1 MKKLL
6 ITGFDPFGGEPVNP
20 AYEAVRLLPDVVAG
34 IKLCKLEVP
43 TEFVR
48 SGAVLLDALAAERP
62 DAVLCVGQAGGR
74 AAITPE
80 RVAINLM
87 DARIPDNAG
96 FQPVDQPVVPGGP
109 AAYFATLPVRRM
121 AEAIESR
128 ASGPDLQHSRDLC
141 LQLPALYAAAYGRGG
156 IPGDARRLHPRPV
169 RARAAAGEAQGYP
182 RPCPA
187 ADRPGPVLRD
197 RSHRRSMDLTHKRL
211 FPQKRRFLR
220 PARGLC
226 PETIAF
232 FRKTCYHT
240 LILITESRV

>member
-48 SGAVLLDALAAERP
+48 SGAVLRDALAAERP

-109 AAYFATLPVRRM
+109 DAYFATLPVRRM
-121 AEAIESR
+121 AETIEK
-128 ASGPDLQHSRDLC
+128 A
-141 LQLPALYAAAYGRGG
+141 G
-156 IPGDARRLHPRPV
+156 IPAQISNTAGTYVCNCLLYTLLHT
-169 RARAAAGEAQGYP
+169 AAVEYP
-182 RPCPA
+182 GM
-187 ADRPGPVLRD
+187 PGGFIHVPYAL
-197 RSHRRSMDLTHKRL
+197 
-211 FPQKRRFLR
+211 
-220 PARGLC
+220 
-226 PETIAF
+226 E
-232 FRKTCYHT
+232 
-240 LILITESRV
+240 

>member
-6 ITGFDPFGGEPVNP
+6 ITGFDPFGGELVNP

-48 SGAVLLDALAAERP
+48 SGAILRDALA
-62 DAVLCVGQAGGR
+62 AGGR

-121 AEAIESR
+121 VEAIEKAGLPAQISNT
-128 ASGPDLQHSRDLC
+128 AGTYVCNC
-141 LQLPALYAAAYGRGG
+141 LLYTLLHTAAVEYPGMPGGFIHVPYALEQLPGKPEGTHGLALQQ
-156 IPGDARRLHPRPV
+156 I
-169 RARAAAGEAQGYP
+169 
-182 RPCPA
+182 
-187 ADRPGPVLRD
+187 
-197 RSHRRSMDLTHKRL
+197 
-211 FPQKRRFLR
+211 
-220 PARGLC
+220 ARGLSC
-226 PETIAF
+226 AIEAIA
-232 FRKTCYHT
+232 
-240 LILITESRV
+240 EAWS

>member
-48 SGAVLLDALAAERP
+48 SGAVLRNALA
-62 DAVLCVGQAGGR
+62 AGGR

-121 AEAIESR
+121 AEAIEKAGLPAQISNT
-128 ASGPDLQHSRDLC
+128 AGTYVCNC
-141 LQLPALYAAAYGRGG
+141 LLYTLLHTAAVEYPGMPGGFIHVPYALEQLPGKPEGTPGLALQQ
-156 IPGDARRLHPRPV
+156 I
-169 RARAAAGEAQGYP
+169 AQGLS
-182 RPCPA
+182 CA
-187 ADRPGPVLRD
+187 IEA
-197 RSHRRSMDLTHKRL
+197 
-211 FPQKRRFLR
+211 
-220 PARGLC
+220 
-226 PETIAF
+226 IAEAW
-232 FRKTCYHT
+232 T
-240 LILITESRV
+240 

>member
-1 MKKLL
+1 MKKKLL
-6 ITGFDPFGGEPVNP
+6 ITGFDPFGGESVNP

-48 SGAVLLDALAAERP
+48 SGAVLRDALAAERP

-96 FQPVDQPVVPGGP
+96 VQPVDQPVVPGGP

-121 AEAIESR
+121 AEAIEK
-128 ASGPDLQHSRDLC
+128 AG
-141 LQLPALYAAAYGRGG
+141 LPAQISNTAGTYVCNCVLYHALHLLKTEGRKGQAAFIHVSFETAQVEK
-156 IPGDARRLHPRPV
+156 RPEMPSMPLETMV
-169 RARAAAGEAQGYP
+169 RALEAALQ
-182 RPCPA
+182 
-187 ADRPGPVLRD
+187 VLR
-197 RSHRRSMDLTHKRL
+197 
-211 FPQKRRFLR
+211 
-220 PARGLC
+220 
-226 PETIAF
+226 
-232 FRKTCYHT
+232 
-240 LILITESRV
+240 

>member
-48 SGAVLLDALAAERP
+48 SGAVLRDALAAERP

-121 AEAIESR
+121 AEAIEKPGFRPRSPTQPGPMSATACSIRCCIRPRWNTRGCLAASSTSR
-128 ASGPDLQHSRDLC
+128 TRSSSCRGSPRVPLALPCSRSPGACPARSKPSQKHGPD
-141 LQLPALYAAAYGRGG
+141 P
-156 IPGDARRLHPRPV
+156 
-169 RARAAAGEAQGYP
+169 
-182 RPCPA
+182 
-187 ADRPGPVLRD
+187 
-197 RSHRRSMDLTHKRL
+197 
-211 FPQKRRFLR
+211 
-220 PARGLC
+220 
-226 PETIAF
+226 
-232 FRKTCYHT
+232 
-240 LILITESRV
+240 